1 MTETLHNLY
10 LGFSV
15 ALAPSVLFYAF
26 VGCVV
31 GTLVGVLPGIGPLA
45 GISLLLPASFGLDA
59 TSAIVLLAGIYY
71 GAMYGGS
78 TTSILMRIPGEAAS
92 VMTCI
97 DGYEMTRKGRAGPA
111 LAIAAIGSY
120 IAGTV
125 SVVGL
130 MLLAPPLANFALR
143 FGPPEYFALLM
154 LGLLVLAY
162 MSGGS
167 MLKSLA
173 MAVLGLLLGMIGID
187 PMTGFF
193 RFSYGLVELGDGIGV
208 VPVAV
213 GLFGLSEILLTAG
226 QPTATEIKK
235 PRLKDL
241 LPSREEWHDS
251 IWPIGRGTVLGF
263 FIGIIPGSAHIIS
276 SFVSY
281 AVEKRLSKHPERFGH
296 GAIEGVAGP
305 ESANNSA
312 TSGAFVPMLALGVP
326 SGPIPAVMIAAMMV
340 HGISPGP
347 LLISQQP
354 ELFWGFIAS
363 MYVGNVVL
371 LILNLPLVGIF
382 VNVLRVPYPLL
393 YPAILVFC
401 VLGVY
406 AVNGSAVDVGIMTAT
421 GALGYGLRKFDFETA
436 PVVLGLILAPMME
449 MSFRQSLAMSSGK
462 YAIFVNRPIAL
473 AMLTVGLAL
482 LLLSIVPF
490 LIKTVDWRQ
499 RLGLEAAQEKE
510 NV

>member
-1 MTETLHNLY
+1 MAETLHNLY
-10 LGFSV
+10 IGFSV
-15 ALAPSVLFYAF
+15 ALAPNILLYAF

-130 MLLAPPLANFALR
+130 MLLAPPLASFALS
-143 FGPPEYFALLM
+143 FGPPEYFALLL

-173 MAVLGLLLGMIGID
+173 MATLGLLLGMIGID

-226 QPTATEIKK
+226 QPTAPEVKK
-235 PRLKDL
+235 PKLKDL
-241 LPSREEWHDS
+241 LPSKQEWRDS
-251 IWPIGRGTVLGF
+251 LWPIGRGTVLGF
-263 FIGIIPGSAHIIS
+263 LIGIIPGSAHIIS

-281 AVEKRLSKHPERFGH
+281 AVERRLAKDPERFGH

-347 LLISQQP
+347 LLITQQP

-393 YPAILVFC
+393 YPAILLFC

-406 AVNGSAVDVGIMTAT
+406 AVNGSAVDVGIMAAM
-421 GALGYGLRKFDFETA
+421 GALGYLLRKFDFETA
-436 PVVLGLILAPMME
+436 PVVLGLILAPMIE
-449 MSFRQSLAMSSGK
+449 MSLRQSLTMSSGS
-462 YAIFVNRPIAL
+462 YAIFVTQPIASV
-473 AMLTVGLAL
+473 MLLVAVVL
-482 LLLSIVPF
+482 LLFSLLPF
-490 LIKTVDWRQ
+490 LMKSIDWRQ
-499 RLGLEAAQEKE
+499 KLGIETAGGEEKL
-510 NV
+510 

>member
-1 MTETLHNLY
+1 LADTLHNLY
-10 LGFSV
+10 IGFSV
-15 ALAPSVLFYAF
+15 ALAPQVLLYAF

-97 DGYEMTRKGRAGPA
+97 DGYEMTRRGRAGPA

-130 MLLAPPLANFALR
+130 MLLAPPLASFALR
-143 FGPPEYFALLM
+143 FGPPEYFALLL

-173 MAVLGLLLGMIGID
+173 MAALGLLLGMIGID

-226 QPTATEIKK
+226 QPTAPEVKK
-235 PRLKDL
+235 PKLKDL
-241 LPSREEWHDS
+241 LPSKQEWRDS
-251 IWPIGRGTVLGF
+251 LWPIGRGTVLGF
-263 FIGIIPGSAHIIS
+263 LIGIIPGSAHIIS

-281 AVEKRLSKHPERFGH
+281 ALERRLAKDPERFGH

-312 TSGAFVPMLALGVP
+312 TSGAFVPMLALGIP

-347 LLISQQP
+347 LLITQQP

-393 YPAILVFC
+393 YPAILLFC

-406 AVNGSAVDVGIMTAT
+406 AVNGSAVDIGIMAAM
-421 GALGYGLRKFDFETA
+421 GALGYLLRKFDFETA
-436 PVVLGLILAPMME
+436 PVVLGLILAPMIE
-449 MSFRQSLAMSSGK
+449 MSLRQSLAMSSGN
-462 YAIFVNRPIAL
+462 YAIFVNRPIASV
-473 AMLTVGLAL
+473 MLLIGLAL
-482 LLLSIVPF
+482 LLLSLMPF
-490 LIKTVDWRQ
+490 LMKSIDWRQ
-499 RLGLEAAQEKE
+499 KLGINTANEGEKL
-510 NV
+510 